1 MDRPT
6 SFITT
11 DHITV
16 ELTVRLG
23 RTTMTVAQLS
33 ALGPDDI
40 LTLDQEITDG
50 VELCVGDRVIARGV
64 LTTDGADERLFV
76 RITDAETAS

>member
-1 MDRPT
+1 MDRPAGLVA
-6 SFITT
+6 T
-11 DHITV
+11 DHIAL

-23 RTTMTVAQLS
+23 RTTMTVAALS

-40 LTLDQEITDG
+40 LTLDQEVSDG

-64 LTTDGADERLFV
+64 LTTDGPEERLCV
-76 RITDAETAS
+76 RIIGAEGVA

>member
-6 SFITT
+6 GFIAT

-33 ALGPDDI
+33 ALAPDDI
-40 LTLDQEITDG
+40 VTLDQEVSDG

-64 LTTDGADERLFV
+64 LTTDGADERLFI
-76 RITDAETAS
+76 RILDAEGGA

>member
-1 MDRPT
+1 MDRST
-6 SFITT
+6 GFIAT

-40 LTLDQEITDG
+40 LTLDQEVSDG

-64 LTTDGADERLFV
+64 LTTDGADERLFIRV
-76 RITDAETAS
+76 LDGEVGA

>member
-1 MDRPT
+1 MDRSA
-6 SFITT
+6 SFIAT

-23 RTTMTVAQLS
+23 RATMTVAELS

-40 LTLDQEITDG
+40 LPLDQEVSDG

-76 RITDAETAS
+76 RVVDTEAAA

>member
-1 MDRPT
+1 MDRPA
-6 SFITT
+6 SFIAT

-33 ALGPDDI
+33 ALGPDDV
-40 LTLDQEITDG
+40 LTLDQEVSDG

-64 LTTDGADERLFV
+64 LTTDGADERLFIRV
-76 RITDAETAS
+76 IDAETGA

>member
-6 SFITT
+6 SFIAT

-23 RTTMTVAQLS
+23 RTTLTVAQLS

-40 LTLDQEITDG
+40 LTLDQEVSDG

-64 LTTDGADERLFV
+64 LTTDGADERLFI
-76 RITDAETAS
+76 RIVDAEAAA